1 MNFHSQINSWRT
13 SCARRWMFAV
23 TVALLVAG
31 AFVGDRQAFAA
42 TSAPAQPHDSDQ
54 RNRQYQHAEALY
66 LSGRLKEAAAA
77 FEELS
82 RAYPNDARI
91 WLKYGNTLTKQGSYD
106 NAAAAFQNAAALDA
120 TQGNAVLNLAL
131 VRLAQAQAA
140 LDMAMTRLA
149 ANSPEHL
156 QAEALQREIKVLLG
170 APQPGTSPH

>member
-1 MNFHSQINSWRT
+1 MNVHSQIKFTRT

-23 TVALLVAG
+23 TIALLVAG
-31 AFVGDRQAFAA
+31 AYVGDRPAFAA
-42 TSAPAQPHDSDQ
+42 TSAPAQPRDTDR

-120 TQGNAVLNLAL
+120 TLGNAVLNLAL

-140 LDMAMTRLA
+140 LDMAMARLA
-149 ANSPEHL
+149 ANSPEHM

-170 APQPGTSPH
+170 APQPGASPH